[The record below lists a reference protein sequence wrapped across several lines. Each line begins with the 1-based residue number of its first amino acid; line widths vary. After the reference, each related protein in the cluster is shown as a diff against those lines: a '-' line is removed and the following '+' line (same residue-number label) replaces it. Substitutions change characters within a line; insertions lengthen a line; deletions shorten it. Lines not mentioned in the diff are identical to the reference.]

1 MRPQSSDL
9 NRTGRSLYV
18 TVYDRIK
25 QDIVLARLHP
35 GEPLFEEDLA
45 ARLQVSRTPIREA
58 LRQLNHDGL
67 VRIIPNKGAFV
78 RVLTPRDIRE
88 IYEIR
93 GALESFAT
101 AEAATR
107 LSDQQLYFLSRR
119 AKDLKRRQS
128 RLGYRDIRD
137 AWEEIRQ
144 MVITAADNERMKTI
158 LATMS
163 DQVET
168 ARHYSSAPP
177 GRLEELF
184 ADFVSVV
191 EALKARNSAKAQRL
205 LQDHLN
211 KSKKVLLEMFAS
223 SLEDEK
229 LTETRRRKHAL

>member
-1 MRPQSSDL
+1 MRPQSSAL
-9 NRTGRSLYV
+9 NRPALSLYV

-107 LSDQQLYFLSRR
+107 MSDQQLQFLSRR

-137 AWEEIRQ
+137 AWEAIRQ

-177 GRLEELF
+177 GRHEELF

-191 EALKARNSAKAQRL
+191 EALRARNSAKAPRL
-205 LQDHLN
+205 FQDHLT
-211 KSKKVLLEMFAS
+211 KSKKVLLEMFATP
-223 SLEDEK
+223 LTDEK
-229 LTETRRRKHAL
+229 PTETRRRKHAL